1 MYELEMLSHLES
13 SSWCEKFIC
22 GWLINYLLVTKWRT
36 HDSFSRKVT
45 TWKIIMMMMLKLWS
59 PWKNNDNNNDDS
71 IDNDQSLMVLIDD
84 NSDSSRKS
92 LWRKVWT
99 IKSFLSAS
107 LVNTAC
113 AHRSCHHR
121 HLHHPSHPPHHHY
134 YCHRRNLILQTKR
147 KSWKS
152 AEKAPKLWVNHN

>member
-22 GWLINYLLVTKWRT
+22 GRLINYVLVTKWWT

-45 TWKIIMMMMLKLWS
+45 TWKIIMMMMVKLWS

-92 LWRKVWT
+92 LWRKVLDDKKFF
-99 IKSFLSAS
+99 IGLSGKYCMCAPILSLSSPAPSFTSSSSPLLLSS
-107 LVNTAC
+107 
-113 AHRSCHHR
+113 S
-121 HLHHPSHPPHHHY
+121 
-134 YCHRRNLILQTKR
+134 
-147 KSWKS
+147 
-152 AEKAPKLWVNHN
+152 